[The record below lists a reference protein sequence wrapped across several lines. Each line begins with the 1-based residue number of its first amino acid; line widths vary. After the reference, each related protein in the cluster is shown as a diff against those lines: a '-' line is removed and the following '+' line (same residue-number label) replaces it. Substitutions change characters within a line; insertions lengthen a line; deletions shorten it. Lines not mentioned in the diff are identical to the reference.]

1 MKNKENLLHFWFG
14 QIPASGKVDPQRLKL
29 WFGGD
34 SSTDREIKEKFEHL
48 LIPALAGDLDDWSD
62 SPHGTLALI
71 VLLDQ
76 FPRNIFRKTAEA
88 FACDE
93 RALEL
98 ALAGIDSGQD
108 RALSIT
114 ERAFFYMPLE
124 HSESLEMQ
132 KLSVEKFEYLLEE
145 APEPLKK
152 MCASF
157 LDYAVRHK
165 EIIERFGRYPHRN
178 QALGRESTGEEV
190 EFLKQPGSSF

>member
-1 MKNKENLLHFWFG
+1 MKNKENILRFWFG
-14 QIPASGKVDPQRLKL
+14 DIPAADQVAPDRLKL

-34 SSTDREIKEKFEHL
+34 SAADKEIRKKFEHL
-48 LIPALAGDLDDWSD
+48 LKPAMAGVLDDWTGAA
-62 SPHGTLALI
+62 HGTLALI

-76 FPRNIFRKTAEA
+76 FPRNIFRKKPEA
-88 FACDE
+88 FASDE
-93 RALEL
+93 RALQL
-98 ALAGIDSGQD
+98 ALAGLEQGQD
-108 RALSIT
+108 RALSIV

-132 KLSVEKFEYLLEE
+132 KLSVQKFENLLAD
-145 APEPLKK
+145 APPQLKK

-178 QALGRESTGEEV
+178 QALGRASTEEEL